1 MDIPYNLLRSVESGQ
16 AVLVL
21 GAGASMGALSPSGKA
36 APTSLELAS
45 AIAKRFL
52 GDQFSDRPLSS
63 VAELAISESDLFTVQ
78 EFIRSLFQ
86 DLAPA
91 SFHKL
96 LPTFKWAGLATTNF
110 DLIIER
116 AYQGRTQGA
125 QELVPFIKNGDR
137 IEEKLKSPRSLMFL
151 KLHGCITRT
160 SDHTIPLIL
169 TVDQYVTHQSGRDRV
184 FDHLRTLSYEHPL
197 IFVGHSLEDP
207 DIRQFLLDLGSYD
220 ERPRYFTVTPT
231 ITGPE
236 KRLLEGKRISPLEG
250 TFEEFLSTIDRELS
264 SVFRGVT
271 ATSVLPE
278 LPIAERF
285 IVRNPG
291 LSQSCFE
298 FLENDVEYVRNGM
311 AIDSLD
317 DPRLFYRGFSPLW
330 SAVDG
335 DLDVRRDIENTI
347 LSDSILDEPGDGRPR
362 FYAIKGHAGSG
373 KAVLLQRIAW
383 EATITYEK
391 LCLYVRPHGTISFDA
406 LAELSK
412 VVDERI
418 YTLS

>member
-78 EFIRSLFQ
+78 EFIRSLFH

-160 SDHTIPLIL
+160 SDNSIPLIL
-169 TVDQYVTHQSGRDRV
+169 TVDQYVTHQFGRDRV
-184 FDHLRTLSYEHPL
+184 FDHLRTLS
-197 IFVGHSLEDP
+197 
-207 DIRQFLLDLGSYD
+207 
-220 ERPRYFTVTPT
+220 
-231 ITGPE
+231 
-236 KRLLEGKRISPLEG
+236 SP
-250 TFEEFLSTIDRELS
+250 
-264 SVFRGVT
+264 
-271 ATSVLPE
+271 
-278 LPIAERF
+278 
-285 IVRNPG
+285 
-291 LSQSCFE
+291 
-298 FLENDVEYVRNGM
+298 
-311 AIDSLD
+311 
-317 DPRLFYRGFSPLW
+317 
-330 SAVDG
+330 
-335 DLDVRRDIENTI
+335 
-347 LSDSILDEPGDGRPR
+347 
-362 FYAIKGHAGSG
+362 
-373 KAVLLQRIAW
+373 
-383 EATITYEK
+383 
-391 LCLYVRPHGTISFDA
+391 
-406 LAELSK
+406 
-412 VVDERI
+412 
-418 YTLS
+418 